1 MEGLKGRRIGEGS
14 FHIQTNDTTQIDELG
29 DEAVTEDVVLD
40 LFLEREIQE
49 STTDE
54 DGDSIDRLVHFINPI
69 VRGTNRVT

>member
-49 STTDE
+49 STDE
-54 DGDSIDRLVHFINPI
+54 DGDSIDR
-69 VRGTNRVT
+69 